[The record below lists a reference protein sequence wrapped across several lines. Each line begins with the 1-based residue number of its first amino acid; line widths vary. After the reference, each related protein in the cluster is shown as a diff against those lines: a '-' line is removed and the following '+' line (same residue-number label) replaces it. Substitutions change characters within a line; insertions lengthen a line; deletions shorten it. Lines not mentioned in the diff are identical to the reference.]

1 MRSEVNGAAQRLTG
15 ITLRHIRRGRGGAEE
30 NKPISVF
37 GSDIVLQ
44 ALLQL
49 QVATTGRARRTGAAV
64 RRPATGVRGIGDAAG
79 QPPSR
84 PRARWDPDRFRAP
97 ASAGWRWS
105 SALWRMTSL
114 EELAAGYQTQAEELR
129 KCSRQFREAGLLAKH
144 QQAEEMLVPIK
155 QMIAKMA
162 AMGYGTNI
170 SVAESTPA
178 KAAAPT
184 RDSPTSKEGGLVTLE
199 QFKVGTPISADR
211 AVWCLDVP
219 TPAAASAA
227 EVEVELLGRSRIEV
241 SCAGEK
247 ARGYDLPAGLDTESM
262 RVKFSKKSRSLAIQ
276 IRHRPRERLAVAC
289 AEQLRTRM
297 FAFVDGFLG
306 DDSAEALRSWV
317 HGQRSQGAL
326 GAGEMEG
333 GRQASARGDEMAWVS
348 AKETGGPLLEYAT
361 RLDDLIL
368 QMTEHCPEL
377 AGAHLM
383 RDKAMVTC
391 YPGGSTRYVR
401 HVDNANN
408 ANRTRVLT
416 TIVYLNP
423 DWEEAHGGQLRL
435 HAKGGG
441 YHDIAPRH
449 DRLAMFWSDFRTPHE
464 VLPTLA
470 DRFAVSFWYHNGQT
484 LRAEAAG

>member
-1 MRSEVNGAAQRLTG
+1 
-15 ITLRHIRRGRGGAEE
+15 
-30 NKPISVF
+30 
-37 GSDIVLQ
+37 
-44 ALLQL
+44 
-49 QVATTGRARRTGAAV
+49 
-64 RRPATGVRGIGDAAG
+64 
-79 QPPSR
+79 
-84 PRARWDPDRFRAP
+84 
-97 ASAGWRWS
+97 
-105 SALWRMTSL
+105 
-114 EELAAGYQTQAEELR
+114 
-129 KCSRQFREAGLLAKH
+129 
-144 QQAEEMLVPIK
+144 
-155 QMIAKMA
+155 
-162 AMGYGTNI
+162 
-170 SVAESTPA
+170 
-178 KAAAPT
+178 
-184 RDSPTSKEGGLVTLE
+184 
-199 QFKVGTPISADR
+199 
-211 AVWCLDVP
+211 
-219 TPAAASAA
+219 
-227 EVEVELLGRSRIEV
+227 
-241 SCAGEK
+241 
-247 ARGYDLPAGLDTESM
+247 
-262 RVKFSKKSRSLAIQ
+262 
-276 IRHRPRERLAVAC
+276 
-289 AEQLRTRM
+289 
-297 FAFVDGFLG
+297 
-306 DDSAEALRSWV
+306 
-317 HGQRSQGAL
+317 
-326 GAGEMEG
+326 MEG